1 MIEQKTI
8 LYISDGGN
16 NSNSVVAAIKETGCE
31 VVTTNSPTE
40 GVALLYIMGH
50 VDAVVLESRVREHAN
65 FNVAQ
70 SLRTIRPNVPVILQ
84 CADEIDISPL
94 SKESCVRTDKL
105 PSALEDCLTA
115 ESFL

>member
-1 MIEQKTI
+1 MIDQKTI

-31 VVTTNSPTE
+31 VVSTNSPTE
-40 GVALLYIMGH
+40 GVALLYIMGR

-70 SLRTIRPNVPVILQ
+70 SLRRIRPGVPVMIECVDQ
-84 CADEIDISPL
+84 IDDSPTE
-94 SKESCVRTDKL
+94 KKSCVSTENL
-105 PSALEDCLTA
+105 TSAIEHLLTA
-115 ESFL
+115 EAVV